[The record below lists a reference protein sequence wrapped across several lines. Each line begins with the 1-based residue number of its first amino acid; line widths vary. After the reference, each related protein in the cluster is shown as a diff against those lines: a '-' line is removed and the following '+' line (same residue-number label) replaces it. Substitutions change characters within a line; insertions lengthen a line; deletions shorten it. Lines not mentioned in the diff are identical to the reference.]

1 MVPQQGKRLIQTD
14 IGIGIGIGIGIQNS
28 AN

>member
-14 IGIGIGIGIGIQNS
+14 IGIGIGIGIGIQDS